1 MLLGGIPHLR
11 LSDALLLPPFLLLLP
26 TVTVNISNIAPL
38 PQRLSQNGSN
48 IVVNGKQAMLFRPV
62 IHLFGRKNRTLN
74 GEVSRHL
81 LYCTCFRT
89 KIT

>member
-1 MLLGGIPHLR
+1 
-11 LSDALLLPPFLLLLP
+11 
-26 TVTVNISNIAPL
+26 VNISNISPL

-74 GEVSRHL
+74 GEVGL
-81 LYCTCFRT
+81 LRSARAG
-89 KIT
+89 